1 MRPDM
6 PRRQIFNGTLGA
18 LFGFCLLILLVAL
31 QSSCSTAATRPSS
44 ESFRVEIID
53 NLDERRFDVSVTSL
67 DDHAICISKEN
78 WPDESGGFAGPQDY
92 THLRVGSGTLPV
104 STAFSSIYCPGG
116 CGEHRIAPQG
126 VLRGFIAYG
135 GFADANAIAAEPR
148 KELHFSVTPYYC
160 R

>member
-67 DDHAICISKEN
+67 DDHAICVSKEN

-104 STAFSSIYCPGG
+104 SSAFSSIYSRGAAVS
-116 CGEHRIAPQG
+116 I
-126 VLRGFIAYG
+126 VLRPMECYVDSLPM
-135 GFADANAIAAEPR
+135 ADLQMPTQLQRSPGRNCTSP
-148 KELHFSVTPYYC
+148 
-160 R
+160 